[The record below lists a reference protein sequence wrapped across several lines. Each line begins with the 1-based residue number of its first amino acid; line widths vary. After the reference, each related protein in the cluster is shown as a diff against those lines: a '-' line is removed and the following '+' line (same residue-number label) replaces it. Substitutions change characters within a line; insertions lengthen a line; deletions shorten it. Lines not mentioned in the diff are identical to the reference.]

1 MVYGWQRDDK
11 SSAKGWVVRLDR
23 VARELN
29 VILVVIAIGL
39 AILDFTCFLMLQIR
53 DALPPGSQ
61 STATSTMTNTLVP
74 IGPSVGSLSNPR
86 EEIDDR

>member
-11 SSAKGWVVRLDR
+11 SSAKGWVARLDR

-29 VILVVIAIGL
+29 AILLVVAIGL
-39 AILDFTCFLMLQIR
+39 AILDFSCFLILQIR
-53 DALPPGSQ
+53 DALPPEAHG
-61 STATSTMTNTLVP
+61 TATSAMTNTLVP